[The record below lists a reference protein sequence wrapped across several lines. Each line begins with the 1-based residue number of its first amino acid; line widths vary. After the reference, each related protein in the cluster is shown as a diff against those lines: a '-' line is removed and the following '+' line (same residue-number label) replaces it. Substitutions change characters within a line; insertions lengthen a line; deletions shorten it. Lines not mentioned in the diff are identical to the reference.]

1 MEREMRGMN
10 KIVIVSQKTRLQE
23 LIERFNTKEQA
34 QFYIEHMGDSF
45 DDYMDEDRCYAGSL
59 TYVRK
64 RQSNMRGFLSL
75 IKAFYAIIFLAEMIL
90 LYVWAGTVWYAIQ

>member
-45 DDYMDEDRCYAGSL
+45 DDYLDEDHCYAESL

-64 RQSNMRGFLSL
+64 KAEQYARVSVM

>member
-34 QFYIEHMGDSF
+34 QF
-45 DDYMDEDRCYAGSL
+45 
-59 TYVRK
+59 
-64 RQSNMRGFLSL
+64 
-75 IKAFYAIIFLAEMIL
+75 
-90 LYVWAGTVWYAIQ
+90 

>member
-34 QFYIEHMGDSF
+34 QFYIEHMGIPF
-45 DDYMDEDRCYAGSL
+45 
-59 TYVRK
+59 
-64 RQSNMRGFLSL
+64 
-75 IKAFYAIIFLAEMIL
+75 
-90 LYVWAGTVWYAIQ
+90 